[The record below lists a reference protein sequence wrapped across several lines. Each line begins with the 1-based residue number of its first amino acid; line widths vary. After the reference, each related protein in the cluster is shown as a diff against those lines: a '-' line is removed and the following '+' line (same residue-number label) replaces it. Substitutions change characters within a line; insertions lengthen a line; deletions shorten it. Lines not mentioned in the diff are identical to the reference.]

1 MNRMLKGFKGFKGF
15 KENHDSSYCALT
27 LRVENPWAIGRR
39 ICDVEKCLA
48 GGMRVL
54 SISSKGCSP
63 IGATP
68 HATLSAADHVRISV
82 LPSRLEFVMSYI
94 GPCVV

>member
-1 MNRMLKGFKGFKGF
+1 MIKWPHIHAR
-15 KENHDSSYCALT
+15 SSTDFCSLT

-54 SISSKGCSP
+54 SISSKGCRP